1 MNAEQW
7 ESVWHRVRAGRH
19 TLLLG
24 ADGLPDEI
32 DGIRVLRVDCTS
44 PWATG
49 GVLSVALRKVVQ
61 ALGGELP
68 AEAPAAAAG
77 GLQQRLLGELP
88 RPALDARF
96 VDACNRLADA
106 GGTWVLALEAVD
118 AADAASLAALEHILR
133 RSGWL
138 RLPLLLTL
146 RGVAGETVGG
156 LVDALGGDPGA
167 LVEAPPALAAGEA
180 AFDWRGLPPATL
192 RVLRAAALIG
202 ASFEAELVAGLLD
215 VPLGAVLEAL
225 QEAADAG
232 VPLDDRGEGLFR
244 LSAAA
249 VEELRRGMLPSL
261 REHWHERL
269 GRRLSRAPGVAA
281 LREPP
286 PGVAA
291 APSAAPPPAPAAPVA
306 DYAGLFQP
314 PAAPVAP
321 PPAPPAA
328 AAGGVPA
335 AAVPGEAPP
344 PADAAA
350 ALAAQHLQAAGR
362 SEAAAEQYLAAIRDA
377 TAQGDTRR
385 VPPLAAQALRLLES
399 LPVSRHRALLQ
410 ARLMVELGRAQWQ
423 GAVLDPSFTLPA
435 ARQSLGAAW
444 SLLPNDAPPAVL
456 GELASV
462 SAEVAC
468 ELGDVPMLER
478 AFAALADACRRV
490 LTSGDALAAVQLCN
504 EQAAIAVHLGDP
516 AAAIGLLSQSRE
528 WLNRQLQATPQDPL
542 AIERL
547 GQTEHLLARLA
558 LHAPVAPAQ
567 ERQACAV
574 ALGHAA
580 AAEHAYRH
588 LGQRRGLARVLE
600 TSGRLQLRQGQIE
613 AARQAL
619 LTAAELQNTLGDV
632 TGLARTTE
640 ALAELLTRTGQAEQ
654 AAAALGDSIALNVE
668 KGSPIGL
675 AFNRRALE
683 ALVAAGAHGRS
694 APGGT
699 LEPLLDELQRRLN
712 EAEAMLGRVDW
723 RDTPA
728 AAAATAAPG

>member
-1 MNAEQW
+1 MNAELW
-7 ESVWHRVRAGRH
+7 ESVWRRVRAGRH

-24 ADGLPDEI
+24 ADGLPDEVE
-32 DGIRVLRVDCTS
+32 GIRVLRVDCTS

-61 ALGGELP
+61 ALGGEVP
-68 AEAPAAAAG
+68 ADASAGTAG
-77 GLQQRLLGELP
+77 GVQQRLLGELP
-88 RPALDARF
+88 QPALDARF

-106 GGTWVLALEAVD
+106 GGAWVLLLEAID

-133 RSGWL
+133 RPGWL

-146 RGVAGETVGG
+146 RGAAGETVGG

-167 LVEAPPALAAGEA
+167 IVEAPVPLVASEA

-215 VPLGAVLEAL
+215 VPLGTVLEAL
-225 QEAADAG
+225 QQAADAG

-249 VEELRRGMLPSL
+249 VEDLRRGMLPSL

-269 GRRLSRAPGVAA
+269 GRHLSRTPAQA

-286 PGVAA
+286 SAGAA
-291 APSAAPPPAPAAPVA
+291 ETPPAVAPPTPAAPVA

-314 PAAPVAP
+314 AVTPVAP
-321 PPAPPAA
+321 PPPAPAA
-328 AAGGVPA
+328 AT
-335 AAVPGEAPP
+335 AAVPGEVPP
-344 PADAAA
+344 PAADAAA
-350 ALAAQHLQAAGR
+350 ALAARHLQAAGR

-385 VPPLAAQALRLLES
+385 VPPLAAQALHLLES
-399 LPVSRHRALLQ
+399 LPASRRRALLQ

-490 LTSGDALAAVQLCN
+490 LTSGDALAAVHLCN

-600 TSGRLQLRQGQIE
+600 TSGRLQLRQGQVDT
-613 AARQAL
+613 ARQAL
-619 LTAAELQNTLGDV
+619 LTAAELQNTIGDV

-654 AAAALGDSIALNVE
+654 AAAALGDSISLNVE

-683 ALVAAGAHGRS
+683 ALVAASAHGRQ

-712 EAEAMLGRVDW
+712 EAEAMLGRVGW

-728 AAAATAAPG
+728 AAGATAAPG